1 MSDVTT
7 ALTSACARKAC
18 DDRVLAAATASG
30 FDLHGADASGPGCGL
45 VPDPPRNRRRH
56 SFFLPRRRSIV
67 ETIMDGEEGLLL
79 KVDLFLSE
87 LERRL
92 DFIES
97 YGDVGCDYSISRAF
111 STLQAVRT
119 RCSQASEEVLGAGRR
134 RLHVMVETLEAR
146 YHETLTAAESLH
158 EKARV
163 GIDLLEGMLSE
174 FEARACKLREQGL
187 ANAANAATAAGAFM
201 GEGRRVANESI
212 ERARG
217 VVDGGIERAMRAA
230 YSLEEHIQQAIALAR
245 ERRLLLYDDLPM
257 PWRNNP
263 HIKRG
268 YRFTETKLECVCS
281 MFNISNES
289 FNIWSHALGLV
300 LVLAVAFYF
309 YPSSANFDLSTKADV
324 LVAAV
329 FFVMACLTLVCSTI
343 WHTMNAVADVNAIS
357 IFACVDY
364 TGISLLIAAS
374 IMTTEYTAFYCD
386 PISRWTYMC
395 LTAFLGIGG
404 VALPWHPRFNG
415 ADMAWARVA
424 FYVGLALTGF
434 MPILQLYLTHGPEFV
449 LNFYSPISKSILV
462 YLGGAFVYAS
472 KIPERW
478 CPGMFDY
485 IGGSHNLWHAAV
497 LGGIL
502 FHYTAMQQF
511 FSSAFHRAKG
521 GCPVY

>member
-7 ALTSACARKAC
+7 ALTSACGCKAR
-18 DDRVLAAATASG
+18 DDDSVAAASG
-30 FDLHGADASGPGCGL
+30 SDLQRGPE
-45 VPDPPRNRRRH
+45 PTPRRRH
-56 SFFLPRRRSIV
+56 SFFLPRRKSIV

-97 YGDVGCDYSISRAF
+97 YGDLGKDYSISRAF

-146 YHETLTAAESLH
+146 YQETLEAAESLH

-174 FEARACKLREQGL
+174 FEVRAYKLREQGL
-187 ANAANAATAAGAFM
+187 ANAATAAEAFM
-201 GEGRRVANESI
+201 DEGRRVANESI

-217 VVDGGIERAMRAA
+217 VVDEGLERARRAA
-230 YSLEEHIQQAIALAR
+230 LSLEEHIQQAIGLAKQ
-245 ERRLLLYDDLPM
+245 RRLLLYDDLPT

-263 HIKRG
+263 HIKKG
-268 YRFTETKLECVCS
+268 YRFTETKLECVRS
-281 MFNISNES
+281 MFNISNEF
-289 FNIWSHALGLV
+289 FNIWSHAIGLV

-309 YPSSANFDLSTKADV
+309 YPSSANFDLSTTSDV
-324 LVAAV
+324 FVAAV
-329 FFVMACLTLVCSTI
+329 FFVMAGLTLVCSTI
-343 WHTMNAVADVNAIS
+343 WHTMNAVADMNAIS
-357 IFACVDY
+357 MFACVDY

-386 PISRWTYMC
+386 PVSRWTYMC

-404 VALPWHPRFNG
+404 VVLPWHPRFNG
-415 ADMAWARVA
+415 ADMAWARVC

-434 MPILQLYLTHGPEFV
+434 MPILQLYLTHGPDFV
-449 LNFYSPISKSILV
+449 INFYSPISESILV
-462 YLGGAFVYAS
+462 YFGGAIVYAS

-478 CPGMFDY
+478 FPGMFDY

-511 FSSAFHRAKG
+511 FANAFHRAEG
-521 GCPVY
+521 GCPAY